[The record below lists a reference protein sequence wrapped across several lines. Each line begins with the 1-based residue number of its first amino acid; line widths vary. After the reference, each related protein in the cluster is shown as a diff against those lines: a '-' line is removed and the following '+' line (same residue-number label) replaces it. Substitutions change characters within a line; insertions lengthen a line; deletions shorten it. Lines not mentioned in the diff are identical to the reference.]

1 MKWVSST
8 KHKIHST
15 KTNQINGREKLTK
28 ESTTTSSTNGG
39 IVTIQ
44 MIKKRKREDREK
56 EESTFGIGIL
66 GNSSISKVG
75 RRKW

>member
-1 MKWVSST
+1 M
-8 KHKIHST
+8 
-15 KTNQINGREKLTK
+15 
-28 ESTTTSSTNGG
+28 
-39 IVTIQ
+39 TIE